1 MLKRMKEHLREYPLE
16 GGDEAWI
23 VIDRDKWPDEAL
35 KSIDEWAAGNSAYG
49 RAVSIRR
56 FEDWLKLH
64 VEGDAGALKKY
75 HDFLCGK
82 DKHVPED
89 FVTKE
94 RVLAAVGKARR
105 RFQTAMTVGNV
116 FQVLDSFFKTQQ
128 D

>member
-1 MLKRMKEHLREYPLE
+1 MKEHLREYPLSD
-16 GGDEAWI
+16 GDEAWI
-23 VIDRDKWPDEAL
+23 VIDRDKWPDDAL
-35 KSIDEWAAGNSAYG
+35 GDVAAWVSRNSAYG
-49 RAVSIRR
+49 LAVSIRR
-56 FEDWLKLH
+56 FEDWLRLH
-64 VEGDAGALKKY
+64 VEGDADALRRY
-75 HDFLCGK
+75 RDFLCGK

-116 FQVLDSFFKTQQ
+116 FQVLDSFFKRPQ